1 MYLYLYISRTREA
14 EVLKTINCY
23 SEYKDFFWNGYCIR
37 FVCQRYVKSSSRE
50 TLFKGRGKYV
60 PSLNIKYGRLAFWG
74 GRPFPCR
81 YFNPSLS
88 CSVAISSGLKF
99 KFEFIY
105 SHSFNYNTTTIRKK
119 EVKTKLTLH
128 WIKHKKVKMCLA
140 AKRAKLSSWLLQLSL
155 GFVYIFFS
163 Q

>member
-1 MYLYLYISRTREA
+1 MKKI
-14 EVLKTINCY
+14 
-23 SEYKDFFWNGYCIR
+23 FH
-37 FVCQRYVKSSSRE
+37 QRYVKSSTGEALLR
-50 TLFKGRGKYV
+50 GRGKCV

-74 GRPFPCR
+74 GRPFPCP

-88 CSVAISSGLKF
+88 RSVAISFSRKF

-105 SHSFNYNTTTIRKK
+105 SDSFNYNTTTIRKK
-119 EVKTKLTLH
+119 EVKTELTLH

-155 GFVYIFFS
+155 GFVYIFVFS